1 MNIQITFLLLIGLFS
16 LTSWAG
22 PQLEQEEIKIERVF
36 STLTAQ
42 DPNFLE
48 ELNYLL
54 NGFALGRARTMQQ
67 SLSVNTLV
75 AAGYRVNQLMYFE
88 VDKKH
93 RPCVIEVKF
102 GGPNQK
108 EINIYFDA
116 LTAEMKLRC
125 QP

>member
-1 MNIQITFLLLIGLFS
+1 MEKIILSFFLLGVVFS
-16 LTSWAG
+16 GSLVGAQAQDG
-22 PQLEQEEIKIERVF
+22 NKIERVF
-36 STLTAQ
+36 NTLTAE
-42 DPNFLE
+42 DPTFLE

-54 NGFALGRARTMQQ
+54 NGFSFGRARTMQQ

-75 AAGYRVNQLMYFE
+75 AAGYSVKQLMYFE

-102 GGPNQK
+102 VGPNQK
-108 EINIYFDA
+108 EEYIYFDA